1 MVPHIC
7 GQRSGR
13 RPVVVAIVASLLLLL
28 LAPNAAVAAVPT
40 WLDRQAGWHGRA
52 IERPLERSDA
62 ARSAADS
69 GSTVLTVSAGD
80 GFGTAA
86 GSATVRSVQRM
97 LRQLGYAVGAVD
109 GRFGPRTRSAVGW
122 FQRKHGLS
130 IDGIAG
136 PQTLERLRAR
146 AGDGSA
152 TTNVEAAPRESAPP
166 APDEDT
172 QAARPAAPD
181 DTRAAQP
188 GTSDTAEAAK
198 PSDRWLV
205 AAIAVAAIL
214 VAILLGLLLR
224 RNRRPTEGTV
234 VSLARPLWV
243 AGVSPDPTVGP
254 FAGSAAALHVSP
266 PSGADDEPAIRYC
279 VIDEARGTPV
289 WVSPQDIR
297 ESRDLDERQRRQA
310 ASALAGHPAA
320 ARGGRFARPGTRSR
334 RAGGLARRR
343 PAPASHLQR
352 RVTWFRSLGMPP
364 EAIAD
369 LLAEEQIPPPPG
381 HDTWTAAAVWQV
393 DGEREHQAPAV
404 VGRPAHKDGPD
415 DAEGRGT

>member
-1 MVPHIC
+1 MVPHIR
-7 GQRSGR
+7 GQCSGR
-13 RPVVVAIVASLLLLL
+13 RPVAVAIAVFLLVVLS
-28 LAPNAAVAAVPT
+28 PTAAVAATPT
-40 WLDRQAGWHGRA
+40 WLDPQAGWHGRA
-52 IERPLERSDA
+52 IERPLVPGSA
-62 ARSAADS
+62 ARAVSASA
-69 GSTVLTVSAGD
+69 STLPTVSVGAGL
-80 GFGTAA
+80 GTPN
-86 GSATVRSVQRM
+86 GSVAVRRVQRA
-97 LRQLGYAVGAVD
+97 LRELGYGVGRVD
-109 GRFGPRTRSAVGW
+109 GRFGLRTRSAVGW
-122 FQRKHGLS
+122 FQRKHGLTV
-130 IDGIAG
+130 DGVAG

-146 AGDGSA
+146 QRVDSSTDAETQA
-152 TTNVEAAPRESAPP
+152 RAESGADPQ
-166 APDEDT
+166 ASTPDDSR
-172 QAARPAAPD
+172 AARPASPAGSETAQAADPD
-181 DTRAAQP
+181 
-188 GTSDTAEAAK
+188 
-198 PSDRWLV
+198 DRWLV
-205 AAIAVAAIL
+205 AAIAVGAIL
-214 VAILLGLLLR
+214 MAILLGLLVW

-266 PSGADDEPAIRYC
+266 PSGPDGEPAIRYC
-279 VIDEARGTPV
+279 VIDEQRGTPV

-334 RAGGLARRR
+334 RAGGLARRK

-352 RVTWFRSLGMPP
+352 RITWFRSLGMPP

-369 LLAEEQIPPPPG
+369 LLTDEQIPPPPG
-381 HDTWTAAAVWQV
+381 HDTWTAAAVSQV

-404 VGRPAHKDGPD
+404 VGRPAHRDGPD

>member
-1 MVPHIC
+1 MVPHIR
-7 GQRSGR
+7 GQCSGR
-13 RPVVVAIVASLLLLL
+13 RPVAVAIAAFLLVVLSPTAAS
-28 LAPNAAVAAVPT
+28 AATPA
-40 WLDRQAGWHGRA
+40 WLDPQAGWHGRA
-52 IERPLERSDA
+52 IERPL
-62 ARSAADS
+62 
-69 GSTVLTVSAGD
+69 VP
-80 GFGTAA
+80 
-86 GSATVRSVQRM
+86 GSATRAVSASGLTSPTVSVGAGLGTVNGSVAVRRVQRA
-97 LRQLGYAVGAVD
+97 LRELGYGVGPVD
-109 GRFGPRTRSAVGW
+109 GRFGLRTRSAVGW
-122 FQRKHGLS
+122 FQRKHGLTV
-130 IDGIAG
+130 DGIAG

-146 AGDGSA
+146 QRVDS
-152 TTNVEAAPRESAPP
+152 TTDAETQAQAESGADPQASTAP
-166 APDEDT
+166 APDDA
-172 QAARPAAPD
+172 QAARPGAPVTPETAQAADPD
-181 DTRAAQP
+181 
-188 GTSDTAEAAK
+188 
-198 PSDRWLV
+198 DRWLV

-214 VAILLGLLLR
+214 IAILLALLVR

-234 VSLARPLWV
+234 VSLARLLWV

-266 PSGADDEPAIRYC
+266 PSGPDGEPAIRYC
-279 VIDEARGTPV
+279 VIDEQRGTPV

-334 RAGGLARRR
+334 RAGGLARRK

-369 LLAEEQIPPPPG
+369 LLADEQIPPPPG
-381 HDTWTAAAVWQV
+381 HDTWTAAAVSHV
-393 DGEREHQAPAV
+393 DGEREHQTPAV
-404 VGRPAHKDGPD
+404 VGRPAHTGGPD